1 MPCAGNSLS
10 ELEESKG
17 HYLCNIRLKPI
28 VQRFK
33 LPEADEPAGSAPADG
48 TSQPAVGSDGQ
59 GGTTS
64 EAAASGGV
72 AAPGGAAPT
81 VPEGYAPAM
90 PGAASA
96 AAAAAQNGNGAAP
109 SPGSGAVDSMAPLI

>member
-48 TSQPAVGSDGQ
+48 TSQPAVGSDGPVSYTHLTLP
-59 GGTTS
+59 TTPY
-64 EAAASGGV
+64 V
-72 AAPGGAAPT
+72 
-81 VPEGYAPAM
+81 
-90 PGAASA
+90 
-96 AAAAAQNGNGAAP
+96 
-109 SPGSGAVDSMAPLI
+109 